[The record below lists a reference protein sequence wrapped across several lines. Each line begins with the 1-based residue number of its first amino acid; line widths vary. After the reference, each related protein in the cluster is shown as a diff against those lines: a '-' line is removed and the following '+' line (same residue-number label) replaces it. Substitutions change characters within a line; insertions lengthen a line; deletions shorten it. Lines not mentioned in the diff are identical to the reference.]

1 MNDAAPNGAQSGMV
15 GGGYRDAVPTVL
27 GQQAREWGQGGTC
40 PSQGGKDYGRFKG
53 ALRAGLDQGH
63 ATIEIGCQHPVG
75 VQGTTVFI
83 TPVPSLCCQRTAP
96 VRASSANNNPF
107 LVP

>member
-75 VQGTTVFI
+75 VQRDHGVHHAGAQLVL
-83 TPVPSLCCQRTAP
+83 PADRARPRVQRE
-96 VRASSANNNPF
+96 
-107 LVP
+107 